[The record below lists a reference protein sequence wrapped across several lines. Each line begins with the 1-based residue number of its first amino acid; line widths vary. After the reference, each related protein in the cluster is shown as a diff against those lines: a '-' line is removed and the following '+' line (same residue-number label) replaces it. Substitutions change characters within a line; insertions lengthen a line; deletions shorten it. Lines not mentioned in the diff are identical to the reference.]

1 MAKIRADFGKSRLGR
16 FLDWVQ
22 HGSGALDRR
31 IEARLSEGAERDDLA
46 AERERAHD
54 ERSELRHLR
63 EMEDERELYRRMH
76 EWMDRSGSRWIA
88 RGYTLLAAVVALMI
102 ISVLLATVL
111 GLPSFGAGNAPT
123 LNEVSRRY
131 NEQGLAETG
140 AVNNVAGMILD
151 YRAFDTLGES
161 NVLFIAVCSVFLLLR
176 VKLDSEGRITPEQ
189 RDAAE
194 NDRRFEPHED
204 TILQRMAD
212 VLVPVVLLF
221 GMYVVVNGHLSPG
234 GGFSGGAVMGAG
246 LILYLNAHGYTGTRR
261 FRLFGYG
268 AFKWI
273 TFAALTFY
281 CLSKCYSF
289 FTGANHL
296 DSVIGTGTPGSI
308 FSAGLILPLNICVG
322 FVVAFT
328 MYGFYTLFRKGDF

>member
-1 MAKIRADFGKSRLGR
+1 MARDKAEFGASRLGR
-16 FLDWVQ
+16 FLDWVNG
-22 HGSGALDRR
+22 GSGALDKR
-31 IEARLSEGAERDDLA
+31 IEERLSEKAERDDLA
-46 AERERAHD
+46 AERA
-54 ERSELRHLR
+54 RSREQQSEWRHLR
-63 EMEDERELYRRMH
+63 EMEDEREIYRRMH
-76 EWMDRSGSRWIA
+76 GWMDRSGSRWIA
-88 RGYTLLAAVVALMI
+88 RGYRLLAAVVAVMI
-102 ISVLLATVL
+102 IGVLLHTVTQ
-111 GLPSFGAGNAPT
+111 LPSFGAEDAPY

-131 NEQGLAETG
+131 NEKGLEETG

-161 NVLFIAVCSVFLLLR
+161 NVLFIAVSSVFLLLR
-176 VKLDSEGRITPEQ
+176 VKLDEIGRLTPEQ

-204 TILQRMAD
+204 AILQRMAD

-268 AFKWI
+268 VFKWV
-273 TFAALTFY
+273 TFSALVFY

-296 DSVIGTGTPGSI
+296 PSVIGPGTPGSI